1 MLRIS
6 TIALAGVT
14 LAFAA
19 APALAQESGGLPQLT
34 QTETF
39 ASQIFWL
46 VITFGAL
53 YYIMSRK
60 VLPRLGEAVEG
71 RREKIEDDLGRAER
85 LRAEAEEVMGAYE
98 KALSTARSEAGE
110 ILKEVSDEIKAETTQ
125 RLEVFGREQAERSRS
140 EEAAIEEAMQ
150 RASGELAAM
159 ASDVAQSVTQK
170 LIEVTPD
177 PTAARAAVEEV
188 MEARR

>member
-6 TIALAGVT
+6 TIALACVT

>member
-188 MEARR
+188 MVARR